1 MKSVL
6 LIGLGRFGMHALEK
20 MNEFDIEIMAVDRNE
35 TRVNDILPM
44 VTDAQIG
51 DAANMTF
58 LRSLGVDNFDICLVA
73 IGDDFQ
79 NSLVITAYLKELGA
93 RKVIARASSEI
104 QQQFLLRNGADDV
117 IYPEKQMAEWMVVR
131 HAVDH
136 VLNYIGLEGDLA
148 IYEVTVPKEW
158 FGKTVAALDIRRRF
172 NLNILTI
179 RSNGS
184 SVQVDGNTVLNEND
198 ILLVVGKWEDVRK
211 AFRI

>member
-20 MNEFDIEIMAVDRNE
+20 MNEFDIEIMTVDRNE
-35 TRVNDILPM
+35 ARVNEILPM

-58 LRSLGVDNFDICLVA
+58 LRSLGVDNFDLCLVA

-148 IYEVTVPKEW
+148 IYEVTVPEEW

>member
-35 TRVNDILPM
+35 ARVNEILPM

-58 LRSLGVDNFDICLVA
+58 LRSLGVDNFDLCLVA

-104 QQQFLLRNGADDV
+104 QRQFLLRNGADDV

-148 IYEVTVPKEW
+148 IYEVTVPEEW

>member
-35 TRVNDILPM
+35 ARVNEILPM

-58 LRSLGVDNFDICLVA
+58 LRSLGVDNFDLCLVA

-104 QQQFLLRNGADDV
+104 QRQFLLRNGADDV

-136 VLNYIGLEGDLA
+136 VLNYIGLDGDLA
-148 IYEVTVPKEW
+148 IYEVTVPEEW

>member
-35 TRVNDILPM
+35 TRVNEILPM

>member
-35 TRVNDILPM
+35 ARVNEILPM

-58 LRSLGVDNFDICLVA
+58 LRSLGVDNFDLCLVA

-148 IYEVTVPKEW
+148 IYEVTVPEEW

-184 SVQVDGNTVLNEND
+184 SVQVAGNTVLNEND

>member
-35 TRVNDILPM
+35 ARVNEILPM

-58 LRSLGVDNFDICLVA
+58 LRSLGVDNFDLCLVA

>member
-35 TRVNDILPM
+35 ARVNEILPM

-58 LRSLGVDNFDICLVA
+58 LRSLGVDNFDLCLVA

-148 IYEVTVPKEW
+148 IYEVTVPEEW

>member
-6 LIGLGRFGMHALEK
+6 LIGLGRFGRHALEK
-20 MNEFDIEIMAVDRNE
+20 LNEFDNEVMAVDRNE
-35 TRVNDILPM
+35 ARVNEILPM

-58 LRSLGVDNFDICLVA
+58 LRSLGVDNFDLCLVA

-104 QQQFLLRNGADDV
+104 QRQFLLRNGADDV

-148 IYEVTVPKEW
+148 IYEVTVPEEW